1 MEDVIMKLKKEKN
14 RLDEMQEQ
22 KMLQIE
28 HNGCWLA
35 FWGLG
40 IVLIVQRC
48 LGVDFRYVAGDGY
61 LRD

>member
-1 MEDVIMKLKKEKN
+1 MKKGKKS

-35 FWGLG
+35 FIGLFAV
-40 IVLIVQRC
+40 ILVQ
-48 LGVDFRYVAGDGY
+48 LA
-61 LRD
+61 